1 MEGNLVVRGGGG
13 GGGGLD
19 MDTPS
24 RFMERKP
31 G

>member
-1 MEGNLVVRGGGG
+1 MEGKLVVRGGG

>member
-1 MEGNLVVRGGGG
+1 MEGKLVIRGGGG
-13 GGGGLD
+13 VGLD

>member
-1 MEGNLVVRGGGG
+1 MEGKLVVRGGGV

>member
-1 MEGNLVVRGGGG
+1 MEGKLVVRGGGG